1 MIKISISI
9 ILCLTTISFIF
20 PMFSFFF
27 MAIFMGF
34 FLITLFPYKM
44 YDSFFED
51 QKTLIRK
58 FLILLEALG
67 ILDFLATLYILFFFV
82 PKKIFNIR
90 MLLIVFFS
98 VIYIIATRYCFIH
111 LVLLHESFSYITNFF
126 LYLILFIGISLTY
139 SRFLLNL
146 ALFVVPL
153 TLQIEP
159 KLLSEFILYIFGQGE
174 DMASESTPKPQN
186 KMSFINFTY
195 TRATYRQ
202 YFTSDH
208 TKMYRNIGLG
218 LGFLTFF
225 ATSFAAYYSKV
236 QADAAIIQAV
246 QAKIQADAAI
256 IQAEQAKVQ
265 TYHTAREADVA
276 AVEAKLITLDEYY
289 KRHPEDKP
297 KS

>member
-1 MIKISISI
+1 
-9 ILCLTTISFIF
+9 
-20 PMFSFFF
+20 MFSFFF

-58 FLILLEALG
+58 FLILLETLG

-159 KLLSEFILYIFGQGE
+159 KLLSESILYIFGQGE

-236 QADAAIIQAV
+236 QADAAIIQA
-246 QAKIQADAAI
+246 
-256 IQAEQAKVQ
+256 EQAKVQ